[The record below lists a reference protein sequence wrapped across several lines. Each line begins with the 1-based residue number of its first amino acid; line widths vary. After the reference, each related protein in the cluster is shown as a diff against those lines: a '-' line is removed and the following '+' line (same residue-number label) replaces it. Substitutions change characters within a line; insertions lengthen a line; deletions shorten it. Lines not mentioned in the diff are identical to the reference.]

1 MRILA
6 IDTTAKTAS
15 AALLEDKRLKMQYT
29 VNTTRTHSENML
41 PMIEH
46 MLGRE
51 QFKVSDIDLFAVSA
65 GPGSFTGVRIGVSL
79 IKGLAHGTGKP
90 CVGVNT
96 LCALAENVE
105 EVLREGEIVCPV
117 MDARR
122 EQVYFG
128 IFQKQNGALVPLEQS
143 GADGKSAVLSRLAT
157 YDAPVWLVGDGAYL
171 FAEDSLPQGLKT
183 APQSL
188 LWQSG
193 YSVGLCA
200 LLEYLQNPGKSYDSG
215 ALVPIYY
222 RPSQAQRMLEE
233 KTKQQGEEKQ

>member
-15 AALLEDKRLKMQYT
+15 AALLEDEHLKMLYT

-51 QFKVSDIDLFAVSA
+51 HMSVDEIDLFAVGA
-65 GPGSFTGVRIGVSL
+65 GPGSFTGVRIGVAL
-79 IKGLAHGTGKP
+79 IKGLAQGKGKP
-90 CVGVNT
+90 CIGVNT
-96 LCALAENVE
+96 LQALALNAEAL
-105 EVLREGEIVCPV
+105 LREGEIVCPV

-128 IFQKQNGALVPLEQS
+128 IWQKQNGTLVSLGQS
-143 GADGKSAVLSRLAT
+143 GADGKDAVLARLAE
-157 YDAPVWLVGDGAYL
+157 YHAPVYLVGDGAYL
-171 FAEDSLPQGLKT
+171 FASDTLPSGLGT
-183 APQSL
+183 APELL
-188 LWQSG
+188 LWQNG

-200 LLEYLQNPGKSYDSG
+200 LRQYRQNPDLGYDSG
-215 ALVPIYY
+215 TLVPIYY

-233 KTKQQGEEKQ
+233 KSKKQGEEIK

>member
-1 MRILA
+1 M
-6 IDTTAKTAS
+6 
-15 AALLEDKRLKMQYT
+15 
-29 VNTTRTHSENML
+29 
-41 PMIEH
+41 
-46 MLGRE
+46 
-51 QFKVSDIDLFAVSA
+51 
-65 GPGSFTGVRIGVSL
+65 
-79 IKGLAHGTGKP
+79 
-90 CVGVNT
+90 
-96 LCALAENVE
+96 
-105 EVLREGEIVCPV
+105 

-200 LLEYLQNPGKSYDSG
+200 LREYLQNPGKSYDSG

>member
-1 MRILA
+1 M
-6 IDTTAKTAS
+6 
-15 AALLEDKRLKMQYT
+15 
-29 VNTTRTHSENML
+29 
-41 PMIEH
+41 
-46 MLGRE
+46 
-51 QFKVSDIDLFAVSA
+51 
-65 GPGSFTGVRIGVSL
+65 RIGVSL

-143 GADGKSAVLSRLAT
+143 GADGKSVVLSRLAT

-200 LLEYLQNPGKSYDSG
+200 LREYLQNPGKSYDSG

-233 KTKQQGEEKQ
+233 KTKQQGEENQ

>member
-15 AALLEDKRLKMQYT
+15 AALLEDERLKMQYT

-128 IFQKQNGALVPLEQS
+128 IFQKQNGALVP
-143 GADGKSAVLSRLAT
+143 
-157 YDAPVWLVGDGAYL
+157 
-171 FAEDSLPQGLKT
+171 
-183 APQSL
+183 
-188 LWQSG
+188 
-193 YSVGLCA
+193 
-200 LLEYLQNPGKSYDSG
+200 
-215 ALVPIYY
+215 
-222 RPSQAQRMLEE
+222 
-233 KTKQQGEEKQ
+233 